1 VKPKPNFA
9 GGLGCISTYDGGST
23 VVVVVGAAL
32 GRSTDAVE
40 LAGRLGSP
48 GARAGAGADDAG
60 GAAGDGL
67 EATRGCGAGTSA
79 IVDVCWLACGSR
91 GTIVVVVVAV
101 VVVEVVLV
109 VVLLGETEAALVG
122 GGGGSGAAT
131 VGGVVEFGTAKGD
144 DEPVDAELDDEDG
157 DVDPSEGGVSRTS
170 GGREESD
177 GEVTVVSEVVESEVV
192 VEPEV
197 VVDCDVVAS
206 TTGTGSHVNGDDGS
220 TGNGSPGASVAAGS
234 CSTTL

>member
-1 VKPKPNFA
+1 VKPKLNFA
-9 GGLGCISTYDGGST
+9 GGLGCTSTYDGGST

-40 LAGRLGSP
+40 LVDGLGST
-48 GARAGAGADDAG
+48 GAGAGAGADDAG
-60 GAAGDGL
+60 GAASDGL

-79 IVDVCWLACGSR
+79 TVDVCWLACGSR
-91 GTIVVVVVAV
+91 GTVVVVVVVVVVAV
-101 VVVEVVLV
+101 VVV
-109 VVLLGETEAALVG
+109 LLGEAEGALVG
-122 GGGGSGAAT
+122 GGGGDGAAN
-131 VGGVVEFGTAKGD
+131 VGGVVELGRVTG
-144 DEPVDAELDDEDG
+144 DDEDG

-170 GGREESD
+170 GGRDESD
-177 GEVTVVSEVVESEVV
+177 GEVTVVSDVVVES
-192 VEPEV
+192 EV